1 MKIVFKPE
9 FGNVSHIRIVE
20 MIKEV
25 EKKEKLL
32 EKRME
37 EYQVLRG
44 LKQEIRT
51 LTEQVENEISKI
63 HGKNN

>member
-1 MKIVFKPE
+1 
-9 FGNVSHIRIVE
+9 